1 MREESK
7 NQNVVSTTSLEDE
20 EMDDDLY
27 KKYFENKYKV
37 SLNISKNTKKP
48 KEITGIMSDIL
59 KWAIL

>member
-1 MREESK
+1 
-7 NQNVVSTTSLEDE
+7 
-20 EMDDDLY
+20 MDDDLY